1 MEAYR
6 LATLRAVCY
15 LDVMSR
21 KMAGVIEEASRLEA
35 LAMAIYTRLAATF
48 RHDPDLHR
56 FWMSMARHEAAH
68 VGALALLKTLLAQS
82 TDELRLEVDDSAA
95 VEAAAVIERLH
106 DETAAPVDVERAF
119 AIALELESLELEDL
133 VLDLIHVLSDPAAR
147 AQAEQMLLH
156 DLSDLSLMIEKHCR
170 GDELL
175 ARADALVE
183 SRVSGPARSSSGF
196 VRKC

>member
-1 MEAYR
+1 
-6 LATLRAVCY
+6 
-15 LDVMSR
+15 MSR
-21 KMAGVIEEASRLEA
+21 KMAGVIDEASRLEA
-35 LAMAIYTRLAATF
+35 LAMSIYTRLAATF
-48 RHDPDLHR
+48 RNEPELHR
-56 FWMSMARHEAAH
+56 FWMSMARHEAGH
-68 VGALALLKTLLAQS
+68 VGALALLKTLLSQS
-82 TDELRLEVDDSAA
+82 TDDLRLEIDDSAA

-106 DETAAPVDVERAF
+106 EETAAAVDVERAF

-156 DLSDLSLMIEKHCR
+156 DLSDLSLMIEKHCS
-170 GDELL
+170 GDDLL

-183 SRVSGPARSSSGF
+183 SRVGAGRSGSSF